1 LEWNLCGLKKS
12 KINCTLVGESK
23 ALTKRKT
30 MPKENIPMYDY
41 SDTPDFLDPENP
53 FIDELDD
60 DEAAEWAELVAA

>member
-1 LEWNLCGLKKS
+1 
-12 KINCTLVGESK
+12 
-23 ALTKRKT
+23 